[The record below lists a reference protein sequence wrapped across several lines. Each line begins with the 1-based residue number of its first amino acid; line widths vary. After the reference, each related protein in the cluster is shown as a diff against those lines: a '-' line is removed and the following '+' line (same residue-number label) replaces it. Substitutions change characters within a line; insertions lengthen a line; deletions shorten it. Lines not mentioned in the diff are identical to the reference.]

1 MRLKLEASLSFAE
14 ESALKD
20 KMAEINKHTLSNE
33 QYSRKSSVRLF
44 GKPEEEGEGIERKAV
59 KFFNISHQTG
69 KVHNVIPVKQ
79 SGRDRRRRHRPIIIV
94 KFISHE
100 SKVLVMKKRKILKKQ
115 NLVLLKI

>member
-20 KMAEINKHTLSNE
+20 RMAEINKHTLSNE

-79 SGRDRRRRHRPIIIV
+79 SGRDRRRRHRPIIL
-94 KFISHE
+94 KFISHK
-100 SKVLVMKKRKILKKQ
+100 SKVLVITKRKIFKKQ